1 MSTDFLDALSHDA
14 EVTEASIEGL
24 SSSLETLGRVGGD
37 AGEVLHGLGG
47 ALADLSHGD
56 IVGVLTNLHGAA
68 EALAQMSVEADR
80 QTAALHDLGDGM
92 DAISRRTNDTVD
104 ETDAWRMQQRLLTA
118 GLHATG
124 EELASVAGF
133 AREYALTHGVSA
145 AEATER
151 LTSALIRGSQG
162 GLRPF
167 GIEVDHNATRAE
179 NWHAALEHM
188 TTTLDHT
195 ALSARTASE
204 DIHRFDRELGDA
216 TNALARSA
224 AEAIHLRGILEGLTD
239 LVQNTGGVASAI
251 GHSVVGAAHAV
262 LGDVRG
268 AAEEFAQIDA
278 AGNAA
283 RARNAAAE
291 AAQATASHDVIVA
304 TNEARARG
312 LDLSRVQLHNAEDM
326 VQLTNTLRTY
336 QHDSLEVQQQQINAI
351 GEQRRLEALRARD
364 RQAYEENAQT
374 QAANELGPPAHTR
387 TTHHR
392 GGHGGVGQHVSEEER
407 HEQQLRQEWK
417 RQAFAAETR
426 AMEEAYDEQERATA
440 AFAAFMDALDADA
453 TNHQRHQEAR
463 AEEKRLSQE
472 HEAEQRRAIEMQI
485 ELVHHITAAE
495 HTQMQSMSLVQL
507 ARLNDVRHAQSYAEQ
522 MKSVYEMLAGG
533 TESSAQRMSG
543 AIKGQ
548 LSSMEGAF
556 EQHLGAIIEGNEN
569 AGEALKKFTHTVLL
583 QTAVKATVLSAE
595 EFAAGFAMVARAA
608 GSYGADVGAESSASG
623 HFIAGGIY
631 AGIAGGSA
639 AGAYATNPS
648 KSAGGGSGSV
658 PSMASRA
665 NYGPA
670 NDNAHGGRGD
680 IYVTVEGSIIDTA
693 SFDRHVGNA
702 QERNWGSRQ
711 VPGYQ
716 RTRS

>member
-1 MSTDFLDALSHDA
+1 MSDDPAGLGALEIAGLAA
-14 EVTEASIEGL
+14 ERAIHGL
-24 SSSLETLGRVGGD
+24 ESSLESLSQIGGD
-37 AGEVLHGLGG
+37 AGETLAGLGH
-47 ALADLSHGD
+47 AIADLSSGD
-56 IVGVLTNLHGAA
+56 IVGMLTNLHQAA
-68 EALAQMSVEADR
+68 ESLATMSDEADR
-80 QTAALHDLGDGM
+80 QTRAIAALGDGM
-92 DAISRRTNDTVD
+92 DAISRQTADTVD
-104 ETDAWRMQQRLLTA
+104 ETDAYRMQQRLLTSD
-118 GLHATG
+118 LHATG
-124 EELASVAGF
+124 EELGNVAGF
-133 AREYALTHGVSA
+133 AREWALAHGTTA

-167 GIEVDHNATRAE
+167 GIEVEHGASRSQVF
-179 NWHAALEHM
+179 HSALDQM
-188 TTTLDHT
+188 GTSLAQTGV
-195 ALSARTASE
+195 SARTASE
-204 DIHRFDRELGDA
+204 DVHRFDRELGDSVNDLGR
-216 TNALARSA
+216 TA
-224 AEAIHLRGILEGLTD
+224 AAAINLRGIFRGLTEALHGLQD
-239 LVQNTGGVASAI
+239 GTGAEAQASQRGAMDALTRSADGYNAAMASARHTLS
-251 GHSVVGAAHAV
+251 GFTEELPRFDQLSRQSAESLTRALQGAHS
-262 LGDVRG
+262 LD
-268 AAEEFAQIDA
+268 E
-278 AGNAA
+278 A
-283 RARNAAAE
+283 RAA
-291 AAQATASHDVIVA
+291 V
-304 TNEARARG
+304 ARARG
-312 LDLSRVQLHNAEDM
+312 ETAAGQEAAAAAAREAAE
-326 VQLTNTLRTY
+326 N
-336 QHDSLEVQQQQINAI
+336 
-351 GEQRRLEALRARD
+351 EALDRAYND
-364 RQAYEENAQT
+364 SNAD
-374 QAANELGPPAHTR
+374 ALGRTP

-392 GGHGGVGQHVSEEER
+392 GGAPHAHRIAGVAEAER
-407 HEQQLRQEWK
+407 AEAQERATAK
-417 RQAFAAETR
+417 RQALAAEIHDQQ
-426 AMEEAYDEQERATA
+426 EAYDEQERAA
-440 AFAAFMDALDADA
+440 VVFNAFMDALDADA

-495 HTQMQSMSLVQL
+495 HAQMQSMSLVQL
-507 ARLNDVRHAQSYAEQ
+507 ARLNDVRHAESYAEQ

-569 AGEALKKFTHTVLL
+569 AGEALKRFTHTVLL

-608 GSYGADVGAESSASG
+608 GSYGADVGAETSASQ
-623 HFIAGGIY
+623 HFISGGIY

-680 IYVTVEGSIIDTA
+680 IYVTVEGSIIDSA

-716 RTRS
+716 RTGS